1 MKKTSNKEKNEKKV
15 EVIPFINGETI
26 FLTPPRS
33 EWVEKYIQWFN
44 DPKIRKYLRNPFP
57 SILEDFKK
65 WIESEDPRGIKRE
78 IIFTI
83 YHEKDDIPIGIM
95 GLERIS
101 WFDKH
106 ARMFIIVGEP
116 KYWDKN
122 ITIESGRLILKYG
135 FEELNLH
142 KIYIEIFSLDEN
154 LKETIE
160 EMGFKRELTLKEEV
174 FMDGKY
180 LDCERF
186 AIFDNEWMNEKKI
199 S

>member
-1 MKKTSNKEKNEKKV
+1 VKKTSNKEKKI
-15 EVIPFINGETI
+15 EVVPFINGETI

-57 SILEDFKK
+57 FPSILDDFKK
-65 WIESEDPRGIKRE
+65 WIEPEGQGGVKRE

-83 YHEKDDIPIGIM
+83 YHKKDDTPIGII

-122 ITIESGRLILKYG
+122 IIIESGRLILNYG

-142 KIYIEIFSLDEN
+142 KIYIEIFSLDES
-154 LKETIE
+154 LREIIE
-160 EMGFKRELTLKEEV
+160 EMGFKRELTLKEEM
-174 FMDGKY
+174 FIDGRY